1 MINCH
6 KLRIN
11 CDCGD
16 IKTLREIAKD
26 PNDFLLS
33 RGLTALDFSDEAELN
48 QLRRLYDSLQARIL
62 SVLDDL
68 ETLRDSS
75 GYALYQLSRD
85 KPEFIEQVAAQQA
98 EDIAAEIA
106 ALEDEAERLQQEIE
120 GLTGT
125 AGHC

>member
-1 MINCH
+1 
-6 KLRIN
+6 
-11 CDCGD
+11 
-16 IKTLREIAKD
+16 
-26 PNDFLLS
+26 
-33 RGLTALDFSDEAELN
+33 LTALDFSDEAELN